1 MSAEI
6 LSRAAR
12 ASRGLT
18 QVEFSRR
25 SGVAGSS
32 LSLIESGAREPTF
45 ATLETILRA
54 ARQSVVTIPT
64 VRADAAHIAAEIK
77 SAIVDNDDSL
87 AFQLFIQLADNL
99 AAENGATKV
108 GLTLTQPE
116 STGSRHWNAAIAAV
130 CEYRLNSKRLPVPD
144 WIKAEKGKSFEEWI
158 PRTGDYYI
166 QPDRKNVPREFLKRG
181 ILIEQQTLESA

>member
-12 ASRGLT
+12 ASRGMT
-18 QVEFSRR
+18 QVDLSRR

-45 ATLETILRA
+45 ATLETILSA

-77 SAIVDNDDSL
+77 DAIVEDDGAL

-99 AAENGATKV
+99 AAEKGATKV

-116 STGSRHWNAAIAAV
+116 STGYKQWDAAIAAI
-130 CEYRLNSKRLPVPD
+130 CEYRLRSKRLPVPE
-144 WIKAEKGKSFEEWI
+144 WIRAEKGKSFEEWT

-166 QPDRKNVPREFLKRG
+166 KPDPKNVPREFLKRG
-181 ILIEQQTLESA
+181 ILIEHQTLESA